1 MTLRAEVGPVVVE
14 PGQQR
19 PLGEHVDAQAG
30 QVALGLLGL
39 LLPLD
44 DLVVVAQ
51 GEDAE
56 PVRLTDGHA
65 LDGDVTSARWRRC
78 ACTNGW

>member
-19 PLGEHVDAQAG
+19 PLGEDVDAQAG
-30 QVALGLLGL
+30 EVALGLLGL

-44 DLVVVAQ
+44 DLVVLIQ

-56 PVRLTDGHA
+56 AVRLAERHA
-65 LDGDVTSARWRRC
+65 LDGDSHVRAVAAVRLR
-78 ACTNGW
+78 